1 MKLVTYSDKKD
12 EASNTSAGLVWG
24 QWILDIRQLPRIA
37 KRLGIKTPRAPSR
50 FSKGSNTVQD
60 VIAQGPE
67 TLAELQTLSWRVF
80 NRLKPG
86 VEDEGVKR
94 LERSRLM
101 APIPR
106 PPTLRDFYAFEE
118 HVKAARAKRGL
129 EMVPEWYE
137 IPVFYYSNPNVIFGP
152 DDEIPI
158 PSYTKALDFELEI
171 ACVIG
176 KGGRDIPLEKA
187 DSWIAGYTIMNDWS
201 ARDIQAKEM
210 KVGLGPAKA
219 KDFATSLGPWLV
231 TPDELEDTKT
241 GRGTYKL
248 EMTARVNDKQVSR
261 GNMESIHWTFPQM
274 IAHASQAVELHV
286 GDVFGSGTVGT
297 GSLVEKQSKR
307 TRWLK
312 PGDTVELAIE
322 RLGTLRNRVIESN
335 PKKTREANN

>member
-1 MKLVTYSDKKD
+1 MKLVTYIDKKD
-12 EASNTSAGLVWG
+12 ETGKTSAGLVWG
-24 QWILDIRQLPRIA
+24 NWILDVSQLPNVA

-50 FSKGSNTVQD
+50 FSKGNNTVLD
-60 VIAQGPE
+60 VIAQGSE
-67 TLAELQTLSWRVF
+67 TLADLQTLSWRIF
-80 NRLKPG
+80 NRVKPG
-86 VEDEGVKR
+86 AEDEGLRR
-94 LERSRLM
+94 LEKSKLV

-106 PPTLRDFYAFEE
+106 PSTLRDFYAFEE

-137 IPVFYYSNPNVIFGP
+137 IPVFYYSNPNVIYGP
-152 DDEIPI
+152 DDEIPV

-176 KGGRDIPLEKA
+176 KKGRDIPHEKA
-187 DSWIAGYTIMNDWS
+187 ESFIAGYTIMNDWS

-248 EMTARVNDKQVSR
+248 EMTARLNGKQVSK
-261 GNMESIHWTFPQM
+261 GNMESMHWTFPQM
-274 IAHASQAVELHV
+274 IAHASQDVELHV

-297 GSLVEKQSKR
+297 GSLVEQHSKR
-307 TRWLK
+307 TKWLK
-312 PGDTVELAIE
+312 PGDTIELTIE
-322 RLGTLRNRVIESN
+322 RLGTLRNRVIESRT
-335 PKKTREANN
+335 KTTREASN

>member
-1 MKLVTYSDKKD
+1 MKLVTYTDKKD
-12 EASNTSAGLVWG
+12 ESGKTSAGLVWG
-24 QWILDIRQLPRIA
+24 QWILDVGHLPSIA
-37 KRLGIKTPRAPSR
+37 RRLGIKTIRAPTR
-50 FSKGSNTVQD
+50 FSKGNNTVLD
-60 VIAQGPE
+60 VIAKGPE
-67 TLAELQTLSWRVF
+67 TLAELQVLSWRFF
-80 NRLKPG
+80 NRTKPG
-86 VEDEGVKR
+86 TEDEAVKR
-94 LERSRLM
+94 LEKSRLL

-137 IPVFYYSNPNVIFGP
+137 IPVFYYSNPNVIYGP
-152 DDEIPI
+152 DDEIPV

-176 KGGRDIPLEKA
+176 KKGRDIPPEEA
-187 DSWIAGYTIMNDWS
+187 ESFIAGYTIMNDWS

-241 GRGTYKL
+241 RQGTYKL
-248 EMTARVNDKQVSR
+248 EMTARLNGKQISK
-261 GNMESIHWTFPQM
+261 GNMDSMHWTFPEM
-274 IAHASQAVELHV
+274 IAHASQDVELQV

-297 GSLVEKQSKR
+297 GSLVEQQSKR
-307 TRWLK
+307 TKWLK
-312 PGDTVELAIE
+312 PGDTVELTIE
-322 RLGTLRNRVIESN
+322 RLGTLRNRVIESRT
-335 PKKTREANN
+335 KKTREDS

>member
-1 MKLVTYSDKKD
+1 LKLVTYTDKKD
-12 EASNTSAGLVWG
+12 ETGKTSTGLVWG
-24 QWILDIRQLPRIA
+24 NWILDVRRLPSIA

-50 FSKGSNTVQD
+50 FSRGKYTVLD

-67 TLAELQTLSWRVF
+67 TLTDLQALSWRVF
-80 NRLKPG
+80 NRVKPG
-86 VEDEGVKR
+86 TEDEGLTR
-94 LERSRLM
+94 LERSRLL

-137 IPVFYYSNPNVIFGP
+137 IPVFYYSNPNVIYGP

-176 KGGRDIPLEKA
+176 KKGRDITAKEA
-187 DSWIAGYTIMNDWS
+187 ESFIAGYTIMNDWS

-248 EMTARVNDKQVSR
+248 EMTARVNDKQVSK
-261 GNMESIHWTFPQM
+261 GNMESMHWTFSQM
-274 IAHASQAVELHV
+274 IAHASQDVELQV

-297 GSLVEKQSKR
+297 GSLIEQQSKR
-307 TRWLK
+307 TKWLR
-312 PGDTVELAIE
+312 PGDNVELAIE
-322 RLGTLRNRVIESN
+322 RLGTLRNRVIESRT
-335 PKKTREANN
+335 KKAREADN